1 MEKGHRWWFVIVS
14 DEERASFSLSLS
26 LSMERDLSL
35 LTYLEQ
41 ARPGGH
47 GDPACGRSGAS
58 ESDARELLQKTKN
71 EKSEKKTDAHTQKN
85 SKKERCLSR
94 ALRRAARQLRAPR
107 SPAAVS
113 RRRLRI
119 PWQRSS
125 RSVRVLGRRG
135 RGRRRRGK
143 EEEESYRLDAES
155 VFVFV
160 AAARPRPSAPSPP
173 PSLPSQSLTP
183 T

>member
-1 MEKGHRWWFVIVS
+1 MEKGHRWWFVVVS

-71 EKSEKKTDAHTQKN
+71 EKSEKKTDAHTQKTR
-85 SKKERCLSR
+85 KKKD
-94 ALRRAARQLRAPR
+94 A
-107 SPAAVS
+107 SPALSDAPPGS
-113 RRRLRI
+113 CE
-119 PWQRSS
+119 
-125 RSVRVLGRRG
+125 RRG
-135 RGRRRRGK
+135 APQRCRGDDAGSRG
-143 EEEESYRLDAES
+143 SG
-155 VFVFV
+155 
-160 AAARPRPSAPSPP
+160 AADR
-173 PSLPSQSLTP
+173 
-183 T
+183 